1 MEITLLI
8 KSILGLVIVLGLLIF
23 LFVYS
28 SSEKAKKAKK
38 NVSATKKKSSNNPK
52 DELDLMALKNIIKN
66 RDSSSKK
73 LKEAL
78 DLILKNYGHI
88 TKKLGTRPHPIF
100 DIYQD
105 ILFSLCRHKNT
116 TKNHIVNFDK
126 ELIRLN
132 PEYKAEINDAVTKGL
147 NSRGA

>member
-28 SSEKAKKAKK
+28 SSTKK
-38 NVSATKKKSSNNPK
+38 NKKNTSTVKKQTPKSKK
-52 DELDLMALKNIIKN
+52 DELDLMALRGIIKK
-66 RDSSSKK
+66 RESTAKE

-78 DLILKNYGHI
+78 DLILKNYGKI
-88 TKKLGTRPHPIF
+88 TKKLGARTHPDF
-100 DIYQD
+100 EIYRD

-116 TKNHIVNFDK
+116 TKNHIINFDK

-132 PEYKAEINDAVTKGL
+132 PEYKSEIDNAVTKGL